1 MFLIKNVSF
10 VHFFKKQAFKRLYF
24 FIIKQAKKYTS
35 VYCNKFQ
42 KGLMAAMKESKES
55 N

>member
-42 KGLMAAMKESKES
+42 KGLMSTLKEEES